1 MNINYNSNFYNFYNN
16 NYRRNKGKII
26 KNIYIKSVKKEID
39 MKELNSLVSEEEK
52 NEYIREILFNK
63 IENNIIIKNN
73 NITKD
78 QITIIIGMIIELP
91 HLKEVIKTLQNI

>member
-1 MNINYNSNFYNFYNN
+1 
-16 NYRRNKGKII
+16 
-26 KNIYIKSVKKEID
+26 

-78 QITIIIGMIIELP
+78 QITIIIGMFIELP

>member
-1 MNINYNSNFYNFYNN
+1 MNINYNSNFYKFYNN

-26 KNIYIKSVKKEID
+26 KNIYIKRVKKEID

-91 HLKEVIKTLQNI
+91 H

>member
-1 MNINYNSNFYNFYNN
+1 
-16 NYRRNKGKII
+16 
-26 KNIYIKSVKKEID
+26 VKKEID
-39 MKELNSLVSEEEK
+39 MQELNSLVSEEEK

-63 IENNIIIKNN
+63 IANNIIIKND

-78 QITIIIGMIIELP
+78 QITIIIGMFIELL

>member
-1 MNINYNSNFYNFYNN
+1 M
-16 NYRRNKGKII
+16 
-26 KNIYIKSVKKEID
+26 E
-39 MKELNSLVSEEEK
+39 ELNSLVSVEEK

-78 QITIIIGMIIELP
+78 QITIILGMIIELP

>member
-1 MNINYNSNFYNFYNN
+1 M
-16 NYRRNKGKII
+16 
-26 KNIYIKSVKKEID
+26 KKEID
-39 MKELNSLVSEEEK
+39 TEELNSLVSVEEK

-63 IENNIIIKNN
+63 IENNIIIKND

-78 QITIIIGMIIELP
+78 QITIIIGMFIELP

>member
-1 MNINYNSNFYNFYNN
+1 MNINYNSNFYKFCNN

-26 KNIYIKSVKKEID
+26 KNIYIISVKKEID
-39 MKELNSLVSEEEK
+39 IKELNLLVSEDEK

-63 IENNIIIKNN
+63 IANNIIIKND

-78 QITIIIGMIIELP
+78 QITIIIGMFIELP

>member
-63 IENNIIIKNN
+63 IANNIIIKND

-78 QITIIIGMIIELP
+78 QITIILGMIIELP

>member
-1 MNINYNSNFYNFYNN
+1 M
-16 NYRRNKGKII
+16 
-26 KNIYIKSVKKEID
+26 KKEIN
-39 MKELNSLVSEEEK
+39 MKELNSLVSEKEK

-63 IENNIIIKNN
+63 IANNIIIKND

-78 QITIIIGMIIELP
+78 QITIIIGMFIELP

>member
-1 MNINYNSNFYNFYNN
+1 MNINYNSNFYKFYNN

-52 NEYIREILFNK
+52 K
-63 IENNIIIKNN
+63 
-73 NITKD
+73 
-78 QITIIIGMIIELP
+78 
-91 HLKEVIKTLQNI
+91 

>member
-1 MNINYNSNFYNFYNN
+1 M
-16 NYRRNKGKII
+16 
-26 KNIYIKSVKKEID
+26 KKEID
-39 MKELNSLVSEEEK
+39 MEELNSLVSVEEK

-73 NITKD
+73 NITKV
-78 QITIIIGMIIELP
+78 QITIILGMIIELP

>member
-1 MNINYNSNFYNFYNN
+1 M
-16 NYRRNKGKII
+16 
-26 KNIYIKSVKKEID
+26 KKEID
-39 MKELNSLVSEEEK
+39 MEELNSLVSVEEK

-63 IENNIIIKNN
+63 IENNIIIKND

-78 QITIIIGMIIELP
+78 QITIIIGMFIELP

>member
-1 MNINYNSNFYNFYNN
+1 M
-16 NYRRNKGKII
+16 
-26 KNIYIKSVKKEID
+26 KKEIN

-63 IENNIIIKNN
+63 IENNIIIKND

-78 QITIIIGMIIELP
+78 QITIIIGMFIELP

>member
-1 MNINYNSNFYNFYNN
+1 
-16 NYRRNKGKII
+16 
-26 KNIYIKSVKKEID
+26 VKKEID

-52 NEYIREILFNK
+52 NEYIGEILFNK

-73 NITKD
+73 NITKV
-78 QITIIIGMIIELP
+78 QITIILGMIIELP

>member
-1 MNINYNSNFYNFYNN
+1 M
-16 NYRRNKGKII
+16 
-26 KNIYIKSVKKEID
+26 KKEIN

-78 QITIIIGMIIELP
+78 QITIIIGMFIELP